1 MVKLLCLNFSV
12 ITGKV
17 LCLRKLRKTKLHV
30 VLTGGVEVIC
40 RNFVNCNSRII
51 STTPSLISTMMQNMN
66 GRSTAN
72 DKKKKWET
80 ENSEGLQNFAPLGR
94 FIENIFVN

>member
-1 MVKLLCLNFSV
+1 M
-12 ITGKV
+12 
-17 LCLRKLRKTKLHV
+17 
-30 VLTGGVEVIC
+30 IC

-80 ENSEGLQNFAPLGR
+80 ENSEGLQNFAPLGKS
-94 FIENIFVN
+94 ESEPMNIRQMLWLNQWNR